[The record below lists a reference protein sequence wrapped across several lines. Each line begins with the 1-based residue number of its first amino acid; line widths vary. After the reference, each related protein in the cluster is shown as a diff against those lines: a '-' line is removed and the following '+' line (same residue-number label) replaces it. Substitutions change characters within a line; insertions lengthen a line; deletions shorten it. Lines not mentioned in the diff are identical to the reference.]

1 MKKVHGKMN
10 GILHIYWTKK
20 TSTNSGKI

>member
-1 MKKVHGKMN
+1 MN